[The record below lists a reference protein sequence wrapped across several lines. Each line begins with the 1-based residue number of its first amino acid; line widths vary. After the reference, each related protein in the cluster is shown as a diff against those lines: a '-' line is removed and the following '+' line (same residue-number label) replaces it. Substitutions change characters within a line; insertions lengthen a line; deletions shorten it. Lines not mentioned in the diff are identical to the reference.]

1 MGHANAAVGAVVNQ
15 RKVID
20 PYHLAE
26 RQAIKLEPIR
36 NPTPRQVHEAR
47 EECLR
52 EFRELYVDFE
62 IVQWP
67 REKESP

>member
-1 MGHANAAVGAVVNQ
+1 MGHANSAVGAVVNQ
-15 RKVID
+15 RKSID
-20 PYHLAE
+20 PYWLAE

-36 NPTPRQVHEAR
+36 NPTPRQVHDAR

-52 EFRELYVDFE
+52 EFRELYGEFE

-67 REKESP
+67 TSPP